1 MPESFPSWR
10 KSRIRFPLDDA
21 LESELRSMLLHMDEL
36 KRPHLAY
43 MADKEW
49 PAAYASAVTNQ
60 AIEAGAPF
68 RVFTVKGNHRSVL
81 RPAIKHFIGFIRQD
95 ID

>member
-1 MPESFPSWR
+1 
-10 KSRIRFPLDDA
+10 
-21 LESELRSMLLHMDEL
+21 MLPHMDEL
-36 KRPHLAY
+36 KRPHVAY

-49 PAAYASAVTNQ
+49 SASYATAVTDQ
-60 AIEAGAPF
+60 AIEAGARF

-95 ID
+95 IE